1 MNAKT
6 DLTSVLSQ
14 ISHYCHH
21 HHHHYDHHHFRTRA
35 MYLVDWQ
42 IQSWPIKSFET
53 VFEPI
58 GDQQFDSESNSGN
71 GKLDNEKLLGLSVL
85 YKY

>member
-14 ISHYCHH
+14 ISHYCH

-42 IQSWPIKSFET
+42 IQFWPIKSFET
-53 VFEPI
+53 VSDTRWI
-58 GDQQFDSESNSGN
+58 NMDTNTMLVIIIQ
-71 GKLDNEKLLGLSVL
+71 LSL
-85 YKY
+85 QGRKP